1 VHVLTTVDAAEIA
14 QLRDSDEFFWV
25 DLVHPSDDEVDRL
38 GTALDLHP
46 LALEDT
52 REFGQRPK
60 VDPYETHLLLVFF
73 TVSREATPLE
83 VHIYISGG
91 YIATVRHE
99 DCTALDELHGS
110 LADQSPH
117 DEELLVYRILDG
129 LTDAYYPVIARLEDQ
144 IDELEGDVLA
154 RPRREQLGRG
164 YRLKQTVRELHRL
177 AEAQHDQ
184 FHAAHQSILALEGF
198 AVSSKPYLRDV
209 IDHLQQIAGEFQRQ
223 TDDLISLTQTYFN
236 ANSDRL
242 NAVATRLTIGGTLF
256 LVWTFITGF
265 FGQNFGW
272 LVAHVEGK
280 HDFLLFGVG
289 GLTIPTVI
297 LLTLFWVKRRDWF

>member
-1 VHVLTTVDAAEIA
+1 MHVLTTVDEAEIA
-14 QLRDSDEFFWV
+14 SLREQRRLLLDRPRAA
-25 DLVHPSDDEVDRL
+25 LTGDEVE
-38 GTALDLHP
+38 TASARRSTCTRV
-46 LALEDT
+46 ALEDT
-52 REFGQRPK
+52 LEFGQRPK
-60 VDPYETHLLLVFF
+60 VDPYDDHLLLVFF
-73 TVSREATPLE
+73 TASRAPSRWRCTSTSRVASSPPSAT
-83 VHIYISGG
+83 
-91 YIATVRHE
+91 T
-99 DCTALDELHGS
+99 TARARRSARE
-110 LADQSPH
+110 LADQPPH

-129 LTDAYYPVIARLEDQ
+129 LTDAYYPVIDDARDQ
-144 IDELEGDVLA
+144 IDALEGDVLA
-154 RPRREQLGRG
+154 RPRREQLSRG

-177 AEAQHDQ
+177 ADAQHDQ
-184 FHAAHQSILALEGF
+184 FHAAHEHPRAPGLRKAR
-198 AVSSKPYLRDV
+198 KPYLRDV

-256 LVWTFITGF
+256 LAWTFVTGF

-272 LVAHVEGK
+272 LVDNIDSK